1 MTEERADIKRF
12 QYEAFAK
19 DLSGQVDSVI
29 PPDISEENKNFIVST
44 IYNYCRM
51 AGEALVNEPDSKL
64 SAQEASFVV
73 QLIGEWIFHKSIDIM
88 RSGID
93 EAYRDGILKK
103 VAFTIFEIAKQ
114 ALIGGIPQD
123 NLITLVEEHVKKSFK
138 NALEDLKAKGELS
151 EELTENALN
160 QSNIDAMA
168 RNQVEDE
175 VNTEIACMSDVK
187 KAKLASLAVL
197 MRNFESDKLRAFLQN
212 FNKPERDMLIGY
224 LKDPELEENIDE
236 NTAMKHFEEMKNALP
251 EAVTISFERAYKKMY
266 KIVKNLSYDEIS
278 DIIKDERPFVREYV
292 LACYN
297 RKQKK
302 LPAHIADVISR
313 YLEEKAS

>member
-1 MTEERADIKRF
+1 MAEERTDIKKF

-19 DLSGQVDSVI
+19 DLASQVDNVI
-29 PPDISEENKNFIVST
+29 PHDISEENKNIIVST
-44 IYNYCRM
+44 IYSYCRM

-64 SAQEASFVV
+64 SAQEACLIV
-73 QLIGEWIFHKSIDIM
+73 QFIGEWIFHKSIDIM
-88 RSGID
+88 RSGI
-93 EAYRDGILKK
+93 EEEYRDGILKK

-114 ALIGGIPQD
+114 AIVNGLPQE

-138 NALEDLKAKGELS
+138 NALEELKAKGQLT
-151 EELTENALN
+151 EELTQNALN

-168 RNQVEDE
+168 RTQVEDE

-187 KAKLASLAVL
+187 KSKLASLAVL
-197 MRNFESDKLRAFLQN
+197 MRNFESDKLRTFLQN

-224 LKDPELEENIDE
+224 LKDPELEDNIDE
-236 NTAMKHFEEMKNALP
+236 DIAMKHFEEMKNALP
-251 EAVTISFERAYKKMY
+251 EAVTISYERAYKKMY
-266 KIVKNLSYDEIS
+266 KIVKNLSYDKIS
-278 DIIKDERPFVREYV
+278 DIIKDERPCVREFV